1 MNSSEDGVSTST
13 FITRKSSSGRP
24 EMQVWNHFNKTIS
37 SSRGHYAAT
46 CNYCEKIWARGKP
59 DELQNHLASECDKC
73 PETICDEFIEI
84 ISNWTTRLNDNKQNN
99 INQQLEPANDSPS
112 CTSISNT
119 ILNPENAQITIKI
132 NEELQKEENIT
143 IGCGL
148 QDNIFRENCLF
159 AGELLQKIGYNT
171 SAVNC
176 LIAHR
181 YWLNKPP
188 FDLGF
193 DSLRDTPVTWW
204 QTCVEKPPFIQTIA
218 LNLLSIVPHS
228 ANCERIFSVLQWFFG
243 QRRSRLDPNQISKMA
258 RIHSYYISNSKNLLQ
273 YFGQE
278 LTSEQIEAQ
287 VVNATYHL
295 TNSNEIEED
304 VPFASLSDDGD
315 DELPQDSRTF
325 CK

>member
-1 MNSSEDGVSTST
+1 MAALCESMEKLQIKGGGIKTFTKTRWSTVFDICETILRLCSAFEDLFTNNT
-13 FITRKSSSGRP
+13 YQNFR
-24 EMQVWNHFNKTIS
+24 
-37 SSRGHYAAT
+37 
-46 CNYCEKIWARGKP
+46 NYCI
-59 DELQNHLASECDKC
+59 DK
-73 PETICDEFIEI
+73 F
-84 ISNWTTRLNDNKQNN
+84 
-99 INQQLEPANDSPS
+99 
-112 CTSISNT
+112 
-119 ILNPENAQITIKI
+119 
-132 NEELQKEENIT
+132 NERWVQFEHKLFLLTYFLHPKYH
-143 IGCGL
+143 GCGL

-159 AGELLQKIGYNT
+159 AGDLLQKIGYNT

-176 LIAHR
+176 LIAQLRR

-204 QTCVEKPPFIQTIA
+204 QTCVEKPHFIQTIA
-218 LNLLSIVPHS
+218 LNLLSIIQTRFQRWP
-228 ANCERIFSVLQWFFG
+228 EFIRI
-243 QRRSRLDPNQISKMA
+243 
-258 RIHSYYISNSKNLLQ
+258 YISNSKNLLQ

-325 CK
+325 VSEEELRHVLQLETYVIISNQVFVSNLVNIQDDDSNNNNNDDYVENYIGDTDYNVNILVDDILNNEID

>member
-1 MNSSEDGVSTST
+1 
-13 FITRKSSSGRP
+13 
-24 EMQVWNHFNKTIS
+24 
-37 SSRGHYAAT
+37 
-46 CNYCEKIWARGKP
+46 
-59 DELQNHLASECDKC
+59 
-73 PETICDEFIEI
+73 
-84 ISNWTTRLNDNKQNN
+84 
-99 INQQLEPANDSPS
+99 
-112 CTSISNT
+112 
-119 ILNPENAQITIKI
+119 
-132 NEELQKEENIT
+132 
-143 IGCGL
+143 
-148 QDNIFRENCLF
+148 LF
-159 AGELLQKIGYNT
+159 AGDLLQKIGYNT
-171 SAVNC
+171 TAVSC
-176 LIAHR
+176 LIAQLCR

-193 DSLRDTPVTWW
+193 DSLRDTPITWW

-218 LNLLSIVPHS
+218 LSLLSIVLHS
-228 ANCERIFSVLQWFFG
+228 ANCERIFSVLRWFFG

-258 RIHSYYISNSKNLLQ
+258 RIHSYYISNSKNQLQ

-325 CK
+325 VSEEELRHVLQLETYVIISNQVFVSNLVNIQDDDSNNNNDDDYVENYIGDTDYNVNILVDDILNNEID